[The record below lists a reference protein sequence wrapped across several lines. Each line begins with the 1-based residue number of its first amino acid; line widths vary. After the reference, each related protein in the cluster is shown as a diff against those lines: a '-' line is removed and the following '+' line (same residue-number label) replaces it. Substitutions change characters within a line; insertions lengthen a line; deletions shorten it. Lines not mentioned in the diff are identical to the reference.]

1 MIIKKDIDK
10 GKGFDWGKTSPDYAK
25 YRDIYPQEFYQ
36 KILEQGLCA
45 QGQGVLDLGTG
56 TGVLPR
62 SLYSYGARFTGTDI
76 SENQIV
82 EAKRLAA
89 EEGKEIDFFVGS
101 AEQLAFADCSFDTVT
116 ACQCFFYFD
125 HNAACREIARV
136 LKPGGR
142 LCVLYM
148 AWLPQEDKIAGPSE
162 DLVLKYSPG
171 WTGAGEHRR
180 PIDIPKQAY
189 DYFETEHEEIF
200 DLNVPFTRKSWNG
213 RMKAC
218 RGIGA
223 SLSAEEVA
231 QFDREHMALLEKIAP
246 ERFTVLHYAAMAV
259 LRVKK

>member
-1 MIIKKDIDK
+1 MIKKDIDN
-10 GKGFDWGKTSPDYAK
+10 GKGFDWGKTSSDYAK
-25 YRDIYPQEFYQ
+25 YRDIYPREFYR
-36 KILEQGLCA
+36 KILAQGLCT
-45 QGQGVLDLGTG
+45 QGQRVLDLGTG

-62 SLYSYGARFTGTDI
+62 GLYENGAHFTGADI
-76 SENQIV
+76 SENQIL

-89 EEGKEIDFFVGS
+89 EEKKDIDFFVCPS
-101 AEQLAFADCSFDTVT
+101 EQLCFADCSFDTVT

-125 HNAACREIARV
+125 HSAACREIARV

-148 AWLPQEDKIAGPSE
+148 AWLAQEDKVAGQSE
-162 DLVLKYSPG
+162 ALVLKYSPDWSG
-171 WTGAGEHRR
+171 RGEHRR

-189 DYFETEHEEIF
+189 DYFEVEHEEIF
-200 DLNVPFTRKSWNG
+200 DLNVPFTRESWNG

-223 SLSAEEVA
+223 SLNEEDVKA
-231 QFDREHMALLEKIAP
+231 FEREHMALLEKIAP